1 MIKMILEISILLLL
15 GNETRHNLDAGGRRL
30 KVQIGEIKP
39 TFQLS
44 LDYYLLDLLLASLI
58 FRIMSQDFRC

>member
-15 GNETRHNLDAGGRRL
+15 GNETRHNLDAGCRRL

-58 FRIMSQDFRC
+58 FRIMSQDSRC